1 MVPPIGQIRAS
12 KLRALAVTT
21 ATRPEALS
29 LREFVPGSEASAWF
43 GIDASKRTP
52 EPKLQTR
59 LTNLGGTVL
68 GRSSADLAKLIS
80 DEEAGQP
87 RAGSGTKRTCAQ
99 RRSMSDYR
107 AQSAPVLTKA

>member
-80 DEEAGQP
+80 DEVK
-87 RAGSGTKRTCAQ
+87 T
-99 RRSMSDYR
+99 
-107 AQSAPVLTKA
+107 